1 LDTLD
6 TLDKFLYPKKLLY
19 KCPFTKKIWN
29 KSSNPKKNKI
39 WNLKSDNLSNIIIL
53 FFIYSLMKI
62 HPLKN
67 IYNGPKISIYIPIY
81 NKSKYLIKS
90 IKSIQCQTLKEIE
103 IIAVNDFSSD
113 NSLSILKEIAKNDSR
128 IKIVNNDKNYGL
140 LYTRTMG
147 ILKATG
153 EYIINV
159 DPDDLLNGN
168 NTLEYLYN
176 IANKLRVDV
185 INFGYL
191 NGNESELKCLNFK
204 KILRQPQLLKH
215 AFTQDNRINDYLLW
229 NKLVKR
235 KLMLQAYELFK
246 NKIYSEKW
254 NYGEDT
260 IWSIIINKYA
270 KSMFC
275 INKIFYIYNLNED
288 SLMHNQF
295 NIIRIKDIFNVE
307 EMYRKILN
315 ENKEKKYLIAHIREL
330 IYEFNFNKNSFS
342 SMKFKL
348 DIKNHLISL
357 LKIYMQDYHIP
368 YDIIYNFIS
377 VIFYY

>member
-1 LDTLD
+1 
-6 TLDKFLYPKKLLY
+6 
-19 KCPFTKKIWN
+19 
-29 KSSNPKKNKI
+29 
-39 WNLKSDNLSNIIIL
+39 
-53 FFIYSLMKI
+53 M
-62 HPLKN
+62 
-67 IYNGPKISIYIPIY
+67 
-81 NKSKYLIKS
+81 
-90 IKSIQCQTLKEIE
+90 
-103 IIAVNDFSSD
+103 
-113 NSLSILKEIAKNDSR
+113 
-128 IKIVNNDKNYGL
+128 
-140 LYTRTMG
+140 
-147 ILKATG
+147 
-153 EYIINV
+153 
-159 DPDDLLNGN
+159 
-168 NTLEYLYN
+168 
-176 IANKLRVDV
+176 
-185 INFGYL
+185 

-215 AFTQDNRINDYLLW
+215 AFTHDNRINDYLLW

-275 INKIFYIYNLNED
+275 INKIFYIYNSNED

-295 NIIRIKDIFNVE
+295 NIIRIKDIFKVE

-315 ENKEKKYLIAHIREL
+315 QNKEKKYLIAHIREL

-342 SMKFKL
+342 LMKFKL

-357 LKIYMQDYHIP
+357 LKIYMQNYHIP

>member
-1 LDTLD
+1 MDTLD

-342 SMKFKL
+342 SMKYKL

>member
-1 LDTLD
+1 MKNYYIIYYLV
-6 TLDKFLYPKKLLY
+6 FSYYKKYLL
-19 KCPFTKKIWN
+19 
-29 KSSNPKKNKI
+29 
-39 WNLKSDNLSNIIIL
+39 IL

-62 HPLKN
+62 HPLNN

-81 NKSKYLIKS
+81 NKSKYLMKS

-103 IIAVNDFSSD
+103 IIAINDFSSD

-140 LYTRTMG
+140 LYTRAMG

-153 EYIINV
+153 EYTINV

-215 AFTQDNRINDYLLW
+215 AFTHDNIINDYLLW

-246 NKIYSEKW
+246 SKIYSEKW

-275 INKIFYIYNLNED
+275 INKIFYIYNSNED

-295 NIIRIKDIFNVE
+295 NIIRIKDIFKVE

-315 ENKEKKYLIAHIREL
+315 ENKEKKYLIGHIREL
-330 IYEFNFNKNSFS
+330 IYRFNINKNSFS
-342 SMKFKL
+342 LMKFKL
-348 DIKNHLISL
+348 DIKNYLISL

>member
-295 NIIRIKDIFNVE
+295 NIIRIKDIFKIE

-342 SMKFKL
+342 SMKYKL

>member
-1 LDTLD
+1 MKNYYIIYYLV
-6 TLDKFLYPKKLLY
+6 FSYYKKYLL
-19 KCPFTKKIWN
+19 
-29 KSSNPKKNKI
+29 
-39 WNLKSDNLSNIIIL
+39 IL

-62 HPLKN
+62 HPLNN

-81 NKSKYLIKS
+81 NKSKYLMKS

-140 LYTRTMG
+140 LYTRAMG

-275 INKIFYIYNLNED
+275 INKIFYI
-288 SLMHNQF
+288 
-295 NIIRIKDIFNVE
+295 
-307 EMYRKILN
+307 
-315 ENKEKKYLIAHIREL
+315 
-330 IYEFNFNKNSFS
+330 
-342 SMKFKL
+342 
-348 DIKNHLISL
+348 
-357 LKIYMQDYHIP
+357 
-368 YDIIYNFIS
+368 
-377 VIFYY
+377 

>member
-342 SMKFKL
+342 SMKYKL

>member
-1 LDTLD
+1 
-6 TLDKFLYPKKLLY
+6 
-19 KCPFTKKIWN
+19 
-29 KSSNPKKNKI
+29 
-39 WNLKSDNLSNIIIL
+39 
-53 FFIYSLMKI
+53 
-62 HPLKN
+62 
-67 IYNGPKISIYIPIY
+67 
-81 NKSKYLIKS
+81 
-90 IKSIQCQTLKEIE
+90 
-103 IIAVNDFSSD
+103 
-113 NSLSILKEIAKNDSR
+113 
-128 IKIVNNDKNYGL
+128 
-140 LYTRTMG
+140 MG

-275 INKIFYIYNLNED
+275 IMILLCITNL
-288 SLMHNQF
+288 
-295 NIIRIKDIFNVE
+295 
-307 EMYRKILN
+307 IL
-315 ENKEKKYLIAHIREL
+315 
-330 IYEFNFNKNSFS
+330 YE
-342 SMKFKL
+342 
-348 DIKNHLISL
+348 
-357 LKIYMQDYHIP
+357 LKIYSKSKKCTEKY
-368 YDIIYNFIS
+368 
-377 VIFYY
+377 